1 MGMGLSLIGMRSS
14 FMGIRLSL
22 IRMGS
27 SFMGMVLNLIDWEI
41 ALLYWDGA

>member
-14 FMGIRLSL
+14 FMGIM
-22 IRMGS
+22 MGS